1 MTPLALA
8 GQLGGYSG
16 RGGRYPSFPLDAHT
30 AGTQTVAC
38 RFAVGGHACKFPH
51 TKSIPSTQH
60 PRPVYMK
67 KKVCFFKKKK
77 RRSLQSSGKL
87 IRWRRTFR
95 TFSLFFLLFKLYL
108 SHLLHQRQTSFL
120 RDRRDN
126 VSNVSVALFLS
137 FSLSLSS
144 LRVCLCLL

>member
-1 MTPLALA
+1 MCVVCVVCVTPLALA

-67 KKVCFFKKKK
+67 KKVVFFLKK

-95 TFSLFFLLFKLYL
+95 TFSLFFLLF
-108 SHLLHQRQTSFL
+108 
-120 RDRRDN
+120 
-126 VSNVSVALFLS
+126 
-137 FSLSLSS
+137 
-144 LRVCLCLL
+144 